1 MSNSVIYIPEW
12 AKGSDNLIKI
22 FLPLPYADYENIIV
36 AIIDNRNKKV
46 EAQYSV
52 NTITGYIST
61 GVEVFYDEVNPKTGD
76 IQDGVSIQI
85 RRAQSSLFQDGIK
98 YAEIEEQ
105 RTDVDWADGEK
116 HLIGRQFFAS
126 YYAVKV

>member
-52 NTITGYIST
+52 
-61 GVEVFYDEVNPKTGD
+61 D